1 MDRMTLPT
9 SGPGQPT
16 HAQRNYTNF
25 NNIGLY
31 WSTRYCWVQFPT
43 FIKEIILEQV
53 TSNKNV
59 YKDIILHSQQQEEAT
74 RNEHGSGTSSKKS
87 THSPSKKT
95 TQTLGTTPLRGGK
108 KKKKNP
114 NKSYSTTTSNLGKSA
129 GTSAATISTLSVPVK
144 IKLGDDPFDLLHT
157 MMNKSSGS
165 IDQKI
170 NNLRE
175 AIMKKKRQYNRCLVT
190 RRALDKKTI
199 GLKNIYH
206 QCKETVKDTE
216 AQLSKLRVGS
226 GAATTTTTA
235 LTNVLENVL
244 KEHRM
249 KMYLTQ
255 ITMVCNECTGLNTEK
270 ETTNTLKIQRLN
282 EQIDKG
288 MLTLSK
294 IKQSNKNMVKVILP
308 TYQLQLNKYQ
318 SLTALT
324 LDELQVGANQLH
336 ALEQAKVRSITT
348 VVWQRSIYC
357 CDVYTTNT
365 CRRYFCFSEKR
376 IETNSKIKTFHSY
389 KSDFGIEKSKPKKR
403 NLGVYEIL
411 GVENEKK

>member
-1 MDRMTLPT
+1 M
-9 SGPGQPT
+9 
-16 HAQRNYTNF
+16 
-25 NNIGLY
+25 
-31 WSTRYCWVQFPT
+31 
-43 FIKEIILEQV
+43 EQI
-53 TSNKNV
+53 TSNKKV
-59 YKDIILHSQQQEEAT
+59 YKEIILHSQQQEEAT

-87 THSPSKKT
+87 KHSPKKKT

-114 NKSYSTTTSNLGKSA
+114 NKSHSITTNNLDKSADTSATTTS
-129 GTSAATISTLSVPVK
+129 ILSVPVK

-226 GAATTTTTA
+226 GVATTTTTA

-255 ITMVCNECTGLNTEK
+255 ITMDCNECTGLNTEK
-270 ETTNTLKIQRLN
+270 ETTNGT
-282 EQIDKG
+282 
-288 MLTLSK
+288 
-294 IKQSNKNMVKVILP
+294 ILLVE
-308 TYQLQLNKYQ
+308 Y
-318 SLTALT
+318 SVEGT
-324 LDELQVGANQLH
+324 LDR
-336 ALEQAKVRSITT
+336 LENFVSILENIPY
-348 VVWQRSIYC
+348 V
-357 CDVYTTNT
+357 
-365 CRRYFCFSEKR
+365 SEIIR
-376 IETNSKIKTFHSY
+376 VDISQETNVGWT
-389 KSDFGIEKSKPKKR
+389 GQ
-403 NLGVYEIL
+403 IL
-411 GVENEKK
+411 LEVIMLENHEASN

>member
-1 MDRMTLPT
+1 MLKATTPSISLRSIERMDRMTLPT

-31 WSTRYCWVQFPT
+31 WITRYCWVQFPI
-43 FIKEIILEQV
+43 FIKEIILEQIA
-53 TSNKNV
+53 SNKKV
-59 YKDIILHSQQQEEAT
+59 YKEIILHSQQQEEAT

-87 THSPSKKT
+87 KHSPSKKT

-114 NKSYSTTTSNLGKSA
+114 NKSHSITTSNLDKSA
-129 GTSAATISTLSVPVK
+129 DTSATTTSILSVPVK

-170 NNLRE
+170 NNLRD
-175 AIMKKKRQYNRCLVT
+175 AIVKKKRQYNRCLVT

-206 QCKETVKDTE
+206 ECKETVRETE
-216 AQLSKLRVGS
+216 AQMSKLLVGS
-226 GAATTTTTA
+226 GATTTTTTTTTA

-255 ITMVCNECTGLNTEK
+255 ITMISNECTGLNTEK

-308 TYQLQLNKYQ
+308 AYQLQLNKYQ

-336 ALEQAKVRSITT
+336 ALEQAKVRSILRCSGNALFI
-348 VVWQRSIYC
+348 VVY
-357 CDVYTTNT
+357 Y
-365 CRRYFCFSEKR
+365 
-376 IETNSKIKTFHSY
+376 
-389 KSDFGIEKSKPKKR
+389 
-403 NLGVYEIL
+403 
-411 GVENEKK
+411 